1 MRSSRTLLLLIES
14 CIYVERKY
22 LASRPLQCWEKIG
35 IVFLLNSFHIKTFYF
50 RFPIILECYTLV
62 KREEFRTTFE
72 RKNVKHREEFA
83 KSLIQLSV
91 LSQILGLG
99 DLNSENVGFD
109 ENTAAPYI
117 VDFQTSFIDS
127 SVIFEDINHPKTVMS
142 PVYKLKMNLGQFLE
156 LVKV

>member
-1 MRSSRTLLLLIES
+1 MSNI
-14 CIYVERKY
+14 
-22 LASRPLQCWEKIG
+22 
-35 IVFLLNSFHIKTFYF
+35 
-50 RFPIILECYTLV
+50 
-62 KREEFRTTFE
+62 
-72 RKNVKHREEFA
+72 
-83 KSLIQLSV
+83 
-91 LSQILGLG
+91 ILGLG

-156 LVKV
+156 LVKDKTFDEQLGIAKESIVRWDIDSKLDEAMAKLEEQKIIFNRTDLLFEKGTETVKEYIHLIREKVNRIINP